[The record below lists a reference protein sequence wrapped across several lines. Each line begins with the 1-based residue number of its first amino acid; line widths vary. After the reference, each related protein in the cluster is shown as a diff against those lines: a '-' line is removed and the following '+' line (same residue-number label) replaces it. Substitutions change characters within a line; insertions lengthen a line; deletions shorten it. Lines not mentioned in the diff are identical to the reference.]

1 MPNSPINI
9 DSQPVSRKREI
20 IVNAVILFVLGLSAI
35 GLYFSGES
43 YYVNLVSRVVIFAIA
58 GVGLNLALGYGGMV
72 SLGHAAFF
80 GLGAYISGIAAF
92 HFSEESNFMAGFS
105 GTDQM
110 LTIWLITIIIITLFA
125 LIIGLISIRTTGVY
139 FIMITLA
146 FAQMIYYFALS
157 WPTYGGEDGLLMLA
171 RNKLPLIDTDNELSF
186 FFICFI
192 LLILALTLSSRI
204 MGARFGAALDV
215 ARMNEVRLATAGIN
229 PYPVKLIAFII
240 SAIITGIAGTLFAD
254 LNRFVSPDLM
264 SWQMSGE
271 IIIFILLGGVGRLYG
286 PVIGA
291 TIFVLLE
298 TSIGG
303 VTEHWKL
310 FLGLIL
316 LGIVLYAKG
325 GLMQLLAGDKRHD

>member
-1 MPNSPINI
+1 MHNANLHKTA
-9 DSQPVSRKREI
+9 RKRET
-20 IVNAVILFVLGLSAI
+20 IVNGLALFTILIAAI
-35 GLYFSGES
+35 WLNFLGES

-80 GLGAYISGIAAF
+80 GLGAYVSGIAAF
-92 HFSEESNFMAGFS
+92 HFGDGSEFIAGFPD
-105 GTDQM
+105 TNQM
-110 LTIWLITIIIITLFA
+110 ITIWIISIIVTAFFA

-157 WPTYGGEDGLLMLA
+157 WPTYGGEDGLLMLS
-171 RNKLPLIDTDNELSF
+171 RNQFPFLESDNDLHFFAISF
-186 FFICFI
+186 G
-192 LLILALTLSSRI
+192 LLIVSLFITSRI
-204 MGARFGAALDV
+204 MSARFGAALDV

-229 PYPVKLIAFII
+229 PYPIKLTAFVL
-240 SAIITGIAGTLFAD
+240 SAIITGLAGALFAD
-254 LNRFVSPDLM
+254 LNRFVSPDLL

-271 IIIFILLGGVGRLYG
+271 LIIFILLGGVGRLYG

-291 TIFVLLE
+291 ALFVLLE
-298 TSIGG
+298 TFLGG
-303 VTEHWKL
+303 YTDHWKL

-316 LGIVLYAKG
+316 LAIVLFAKG
-325 GLMQLLAGDKRHD
+325 GLIQLLAGDKRHD

>member
-1 MPNSPINI
+1 MSITSRI
-9 DSQPVSRKREI
+9 SHTSRKREI
-20 IVNAVILFVLGLSAI
+20 IINGIILISLLIVAI
-35 GLYFSGES
+35 SLHFSGES

-80 GLGAYISGIAAF
+80 GLGAYVSGIAAF
-92 HFSEESNFMAGFS
+92 HFGESSEFIS
-105 GTDQM
+105 GVLGTNQM
-110 LTIWLITIIIITLFA
+110 LLIWLISILVTAFFA

-146 FAQMIYYFALS
+146 FAQMIYYFAVSL
-157 WPTYGGEDGLLMLA
+157 PTYGGEDGLLMLA
-171 RNKLPLIDTDNELSF
+171 RNQFPLLDSDNEISF
-186 FFICFI
+186 FAICFTVLVI
-192 LLILALTLSSRI
+192 TLALTSRI
-204 MGARFGAALDV
+204 MSARFGAALDV
-215 ARMNEVRLATAGIN
+215 ARMNDVRLATAGIN
-229 PYPVKLIAFII
+229 PYPIKLTAFIL
-240 SAIITGIAGTLFAD
+240 SAIITGLAGALFAD

-291 TIFVLLE
+291 TLFVLLE
-298 TSIGG
+298 TFIGG
-303 VTEHWKL
+303 YTEHWKL

-316 LGIVLYAKG
+316 LVIVLFAKG